1 MSNWHCLGGPVSEEL
16 GEKVTPLSPNA
27 SMRIAARL
35 SEAEELRGIARVA
48 GDHRKANGL
57 RERSR
62 SDTVRGRA
70 CPVTPTP

>member
-1 MSNWHCLGGPVSEEL
+1 MSEEL

-48 GDHRKANGL
+48 GDHRKPNRL
-57 RERSR
+57 R
-62 SDTVRGRA
+62 A
-70 CPVTPTP
+70 PVGGSTDLA